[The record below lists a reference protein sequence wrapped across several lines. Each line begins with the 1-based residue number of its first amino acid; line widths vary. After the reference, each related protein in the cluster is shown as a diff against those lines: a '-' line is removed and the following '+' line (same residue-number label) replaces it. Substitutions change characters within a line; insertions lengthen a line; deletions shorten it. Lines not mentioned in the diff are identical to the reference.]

1 MGDMLQPSQVTL
13 TWTSPAPVAVAAVVA
28 AQARTAPA
36 AVPGGAPMNVATP
49 EESARAS
56 KEALSSSSVVTL
68 QTSCS
73 LST

>member
-13 TWTSPAPVAVAAVVA
+13 TWTSPAPVSVAAVTA
-28 AQARTAPA
+28 TARTAPA